1 MWLLL
6 LVYLQFG
13 ILLNN
18 LLWVIP
24 DHPPNPPPSHPP
36 GPCTLETTGLTLS
49 SHWCASITSLFT
61 DSSGRNDDRFNPL
74 WWRDCPGVSL
84 VNQIPYSIC
93 LPGQRWTRYDL
104 LIGYHWQMGR
114 CVSPPPPPP
123 THSLS
128 KASSPVCCCVP
139 WWLIVTENVVQEAKQ
154 FLLLM
159 TMWQHLSSFIVS
171 LQVVVRI
178 CPSDFSF
185 FFWQT
190 VKGVISGFFSLVL
203 FYKTTERSSNR
214 VWVLKLGVWVRLG
227 LGLGLI

>member
-1 MWLLL
+1 MKGLPRG
-6 LVYLQFG
+6 QPG
-13 ILLNN
+13 E
-18 LLWVIP
+18 P
-24 DHPPNPPPSHPP
+24 D
-36 GPCTLETTGLTLS
+36 TLFY
-49 SHWCASITSLFT
+49 LFT
-61 DSSGRNDDRFNPL
+61 WTEVDQVRPVD
-74 WWRDCPGVSL
+74 WISL
-84 VNQIPYSIC
+84 TDGTMC
-93 LPGQRWTRYDL
+93 L
-104 LIGYHWQMGR
+104 
-114 CVSPPPPPP
+114 SPPPPP

-214 VWVLKLGVWVRLG
+214 VWVLKLGV
-227 LGLGLI
+227 